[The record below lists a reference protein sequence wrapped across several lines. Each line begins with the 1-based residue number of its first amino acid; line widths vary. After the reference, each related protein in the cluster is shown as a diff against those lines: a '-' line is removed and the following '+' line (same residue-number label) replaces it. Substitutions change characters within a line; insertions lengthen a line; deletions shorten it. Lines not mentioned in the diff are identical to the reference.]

1 MSVGDLLSGI
11 GRGVAT
17 AGRVA
22 GTVLE
27 PIAKRTAEVVSGEAP
42 ELDAE
47 RRQQA
52 MQLTD
57 QQRELK
63 ANDLESQL
71 EMGRKYG
78 TLTPE
83 QQKQY
88 VDQITGL
95 YSNPE
100 QQGSLLQRIHKALH
114 PTGTVRQ
121 AAQPLP
127 SAVPEGGTAG
137 ADEAARE
144 REAQARYKPN
154 IKNFR
159 NTKTGDQMAWDA
171 NEGTPGPGWILT
183 GTSTGFIRQGSH
195 VLNPPDAVSLLNSGM
210 ATFRKQD
217 GENWTAKEMENFPP
231 GIVLAQFI
239 EGDQTF
245 YAPVNQRTKTA
256 TWDNQVH
263 QINEAGQIDPDTSTH
278 LGAARVPTVQTQTA
292 PGGGQVVTQTTTPVT
307 PGKISPRPAAPV
319 APTAGAKPING
330 GGAGAILRK
339 AQLASS
345 QSVMPNI
352 QNMTPRNAA
361 LAQKTQPAVSALLGI
376 YGDPQNPSTPSLMGY
391 AKLADDPHSQKVL
404 GEAFKLLDQQMG
416 EISDPGIIQT
426 LGTAAGWA
434 NFRAQAESG
443 AQQAAGTAMTPQ
455 EKEYFDTAI
464 ASMADII
471 GARAATGQSPARFS
485 VRAMQNEL
493 PLIGLSG
500 TSDEASYLT
509 KLETIARQV
518 GVGLNAMPDNSR
530 AVAWLA
536 KRQADIA
543 KQKAGLGKSK
553 VGDTITQNGQKFK
566 VKAVDASG
574 KVTAADPIP

>member
-1 MSVGDLLSGI
+1 
-11 GRGVAT
+11 
-17 AGRVA
+17 
-22 GTVLE
+22 
-27 PIAKRTAEVVSGEAP
+27 
-42 ELDAE
+42 
-47 RRQQA
+47 
-52 MQLTD
+52 
-57 QQRELK
+57 
-63 ANDLESQL
+63 
-71 EMGRKYG
+71 
-78 TLTPE
+78 
-83 QQKQY
+83 
-88 VDQITGL
+88 
-95 YSNPE
+95 
-100 QQGSLLQRIHKALH
+100 
-114 PTGTVRQ
+114 
-121 AAQPLP
+121 
-127 SAVPEGGTAG
+127 
-137 ADEAARE
+137 
-144 REAQARYKPN
+144 
-154 IKNFR
+154 
-159 NTKTGDQMAWDA
+159 MAWDA

-217 GENWTAKEMENFPP
+217 GDNWSAKELENFPP
-231 GIVLAQFI
+231 GTVLAQFI

-245 YAPVNQRTKTA
+245 YAPVDQRTKTA

-263 QINEAGQIDPDTSTH
+263 QINEAGQIDPDTSTP
-278 LGAARVPTVQTQTA
+278 LGTARVPTVQTQTA

-307 PGKISPRPAAPV
+307 PGKILPRMASPV
-319 APTAGAKPING
+319 APTTGAKPING

-339 AQLASS
+339 AQPASS
-345 QSVMPNI
+345 QSILPNI

-530 AVAWLA
+530 AVAWLDHQV
-536 KRQADIA
+536 KQIA
-543 KQKAGLGKSK
+543 QKKSATGKSK